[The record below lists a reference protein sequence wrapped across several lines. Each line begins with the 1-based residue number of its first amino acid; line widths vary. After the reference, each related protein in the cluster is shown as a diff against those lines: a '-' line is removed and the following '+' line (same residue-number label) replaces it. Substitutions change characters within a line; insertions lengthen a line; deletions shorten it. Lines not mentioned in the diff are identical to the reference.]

1 MDKVAK
7 KIKTVRGK
15 LFFTLCIVV
24 LSIIL
29 FLILVNSFVLEKYY
43 QYTKSNQLKSV
54 YNMINSYY
62 KEDSESYN
70 LEDELKKISIKNNF
84 DIIVKD
90 ENDIAIYLS
99 NKDFLSNVKIIMDFW
114 GINKQQKYNVIEAN
128 DKLEIKNIK
137 DTETRVNYILLSGK
151 LDNGYGVY
159 IRTPISSIQESVRI
173 SNRFLY
179 LIAGV
184 VIIIGGIAIIYISK
198 TFSSP
203 ISELNN
209 IAKKMANLDF
219 SHK

>member
-173 SNRFLY
+173 SNRFL
-179 LIAGV
+179 
-184 VIIIGGIAIIYISK
+184 
-198 TFSSP
+198 
-203 ISELNN
+203 
-209 IAKKMANLDF
+209 
-219 SHK
+219 